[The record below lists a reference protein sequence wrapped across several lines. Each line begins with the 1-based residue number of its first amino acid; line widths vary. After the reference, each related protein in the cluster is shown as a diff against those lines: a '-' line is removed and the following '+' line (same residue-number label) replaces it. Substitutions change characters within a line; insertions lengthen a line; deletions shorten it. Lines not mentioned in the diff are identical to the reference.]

1 MWPLYLPTH
10 TLQASSA
17 ELPIRSEPVP
27 VSLSMF
33 ASLPHPVNLLQS
45 PPLLYLKGRT
55 GLFLL
60 HAPTLSCKWSN
71 RSVSHAVCPFI
82 PTCMH
87 CYHVQ
92 STLSDKLW
100 GLKADFIQ
108 TPPAHSTG
116 ISGEEHRIFFFFCHL
131 FTCLIGHLFEPD
143 GIPDPR

>member
-1 MWPLYLPTH
+1 
-10 TLQASSA
+10 
-17 ELPIRSEPVP
+17 
-27 VSLSMF
+27 
-33 ASLPHPVNLLQS
+33 
-45 PPLLYLKGRT
+45 
-55 GLFLL
+55 
-60 HAPTLSCKWSN
+60 
-71 RSVSHAVCPFI
+71 
-82 PTCMH
+82 MH